1 MTDNALSPFIHL
13 RVHSPYSL
21 AEGAVKIDKALDMCA
36 HYKMPAIA
44 ITDTNNLFGAMEMSL
59 SAVKKGVQPILGCQ
73 VDLKYSDA
81 DKDSNTAR
89 FSKRDIAPIVLLVQ
103 NATGYQNLSK
113 LVSLVYVEKS
123 AQDPFFV
130 TCEQLVAH
138 SEGLILLT
146 GGAHGH
152 VGRLLESGRKPQA
165 EQFLKTLS
173 TTFDGRCYVELTR
186 HGEWNKAVDQN
197 MIQLAYDLN
206 LPVVATNNCY
216 FIKPDF
222 YEAHDALLCIADGR
236 YITETDR
243 RRETPDH
250 YFKSPDE
257 MVALF
262 ADVPEAIANTVQ
274 IAKRCSFLLKKIN
287 PQLPVFETQGGRSED
302 DELVYLSEIGLQERL
317 DKYVLPF
324 LKPEKHAETIKG
336 YTDRLHVELP
346 IILKMGFAGYFL
358 IVADFIGW
366 AKNES
371 IPVGPGRGSGA
382 GSIVAWALKITD
394 VDPIPYRLL
403 FERFLNPDRVSM
415 PDFDIDFCQSRR
427 DEVISYVQ
435 QKYGKDRVAQ
445 IITFG
450 KLQARAVVRDVGRVL
465 QMPYGQVD
473 KICKMIPQN
482 PTNPVTL
489 QEAINTDP
497 EFKRLQQAEE
507 SVDRLLTMAL
517 KLEGLYRHAST
528 HAAGIVIGNKP
539 LPEIVPLYRDAKS
552 DMPAAQF
559 NLKYIEDTGLV
570 KFDFLGLKTLTVLQV
585 ALENIKATE
594 DIEIDLLALP
604 LEDKKT
610 FDLIAIGQTTGVFQ
624 FEGSG
629 MQDTM
634 RKVKPT
640 RIEDLIAIAS
650 LYRPGPM
657 DQIPQYAKV
666 KHGEVE
672 ADYPHPLLEPILQE
686 THGIMV
692 YQEQVMEIAK
702 VLSGYT
708 LGGADL
714 LRRAMGKKIKEEMDA
729 QRERFVD
736 GALMTNKVPADQ
748 ANMIFDLVAKFAGYG
763 FNKSHAAAYALIAYQ
778 TGYLKANYP
787 VEFMA
792 ALMTLDLGNTDKINF
807 YRQDL
812 NRLNITLKP
821 PDINRSF
828 AHFAVE
834 QTDEGKVI
842 RYALAGLKGIGGQA
856 IEELVAEREK
866 NGPFQSLDD
875 LALRMNA
882 KSFTRKQYEILV
894 AAGAFD
900 SFGFT
905 RAQLHDAADR
915 VMGAAQ
921 RRLHDQISGQ
931 VSLFAATPQAEAQET
946 ITVRD
951 IADWPPLERMQREY
965 DAIGF
970 YLSSHPLD
978 AYATWLSEKKFMC
991 FQDILKSGV
1000 QMPSVK
1006 MAGVVLKRQERRS
1019 ERGRYAFVT
1028 LSDASGMFDVAV
1040 YSEPLQ
1046 AFRPILENG
1055 NILAM
1060 QLEISWREDE
1070 PRLILRNCSL
1080 LDASMAKS
1088 INHLSLQI
1096 GATSEKNNPLDQL
1109 ASFLTRCG
1117 QGPVTVDMSMMLGS
1131 ELVKLKLD
1139 QTIALDD
1146 TGLALLNNL
1155 PNVNYKVQ

>member
-1 MTDNALSPFIHL
+1 MSHGLSPFIHL

-21 AEGAVKIDKALDMCA
+21 AEGAVKIDKALEMCA

-44 ITDTNNLFGAMEMSL
+44 ITDTNNLFGAMELSL
-59 SAVKKGVQPILGCQ
+59 NAVKKGVQPIIGCQ
-73 VDLKYSDA
+73 LDLKYSAA
-81 DKDSNTAR
+81 DKDMNTPR

-103 NATGYQNLSK
+103 NAAGYQNLSK
-113 LVSLVYVEKS
+113 LVSHAYIEKQ
-123 AQDPFFV
+123 AQDPFFI
-130 TCEQLVAH
+130 TLEQLLLH
-138 SEGLILLT
+138 HEGLILLT

-152 VGRLLESGRKPQA
+152 VGRFLGNGRKSQA
-165 EQFLKTLS
+165 EEFVKTLH
-173 TTFDGRCYVELTR
+173 TTFNGRVYIELTR
-186 HGEWNKAVDQN
+186 HGEWNKTVDQN
-197 MIQLAYDLN
+197 TIQLAHNLN
-206 LPVVATNNCY
+206 LPIVATNNCY

-262 ADVPEAIANTVQ
+262 QDVPEAIANTMQ
-274 IAKRCSFLLKKIN
+274 IARRCHFLLKKTD
-287 PQLPVFETQGGRSED
+287 PQLPAFETQGGRTED
-302 DELVYLSEIGLQERL
+302 DELVFWAKDGLQQRL
-317 DKYVLPF
+317 EKYVLPQT
-324 LKPEKHAETIKG
+324 PAEKHAETIKE

-366 AKNES
+366 AKDQN

-403 FERFLNPDRVSM
+403 FERFLNPERVSM

-473 KICKMIPQN
+473 RISKMIPQN

-497 EFKRLQQAEE
+497 EFDRLRKAEE

-539 LPEIVPLYRDAKS
+539 LPEIVPLYRDARS

-585 ALENIKATE
+585 ALENIKTTE
-594 DIEIDLLALP
+594 NIDVDLLALP

-610 FDLIAIGQTTGVFQ
+610 YDLIAIGQTTGVFQ

-657 DQIPQYAKV
+657 DQIPQYARV
-666 KHGEVE
+666 KHGEAE
-672 ADYPHPLLEPILQE
+672 ADYPHPLLATILEE

-736 GALMTNKVPADQ
+736 GALQTNQVPAEQ

-807 YRQDL
+807 YIQDL
-812 NRLNITLKP
+812 KRLNITLAP

-834 QTDEGKVI
+834 QTDAGKVI

-856 IEELVAEREK
+856 IEELVAEREAH
-866 NGPFQSLDD
+866 GPFQSLDN
-875 LALRMNA
+875 LAQRMNA
-882 KSFTRKQYEILV
+882 KSFTRKQFEILV

-900 SFGFT
+900 GFGARGALF
-905 RAQLHDAADR
+905 DAADR
-915 VMGAAQ
+915 IVSAAQ
-921 RRLHDQISGQ
+921 RKLNDEISGQ
-931 VSLFAATPQAEAQET
+931 VSLFAATPNAEAQEI
-946 ITVRD
+946 ITLRD
-951 IADWPPLERMQREY
+951 TADWPPLERMQKEY
-965 DAIGF
+965 DAVGF
-970 YLSSHPLD
+970 YLSAHPLD
-978 AYATWLSEKKFMC
+978 AYKKWLGEKKFMC
-991 FQDILKSGV
+991 YQDIVKSTV

-1028 LSDASGMFDVAV
+1028 LSDASGMYDVAV

-1046 AFRPILENG
+1046 AFRSILESG

-1070 PRLILRNCSL
+1070 PRLILRHCSL

-1088 INHLSLQI
+1088 INHLSLLI
-1096 GATSEKNNPLDQL
+1096 GAATEKNNPLDQL

-1117 QGPVTVDMSMMLGS
+1117 QGPVTVDMAVMLDG

-1139 QTIALDD
+1139 QSISLDD
-1146 TGLALLNNL
+1146 TGLGLLNNL
-1155 PNVNYKVQ
+1155 SNVSYKVQ